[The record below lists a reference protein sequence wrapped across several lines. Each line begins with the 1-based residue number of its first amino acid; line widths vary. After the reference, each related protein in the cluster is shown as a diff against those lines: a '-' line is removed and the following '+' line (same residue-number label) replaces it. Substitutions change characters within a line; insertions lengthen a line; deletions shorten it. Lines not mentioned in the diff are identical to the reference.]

1 MKSRPEN
8 FGLNLVVIRA
18 RDARGLARFY
28 SLLGLEFAEEKHGAG
43 PAHFA
48 CDLGGFL
55 FEIYPRSDSQPDT
68 SATRVGFQ
76 VSSLSA
82 SMKAMALTGTRVLR
96 QPESTKWGRRAVIVD
111 PEGHRV
117 ELLERTIAS
126 LA

>member
-1 MKSRPEN
+1 MKSRPKN

-28 SLLGLEFAEEKHGAG
+28 SLLGLEFAEEKHGTG
-43 PAHFA
+43 PVHFA

-82 SMKAMALTGTRVLR
+82 SMKALALTGTRVLR

-117 ELLERTIAS
+117 ELLERAIAS
-126 LA
+126 VA